1 MTRPCYGYVS
11 GVNLDQHR
19 KDTDC
24 VRYFVPSLNSSPF
37 YSHKITV
44 YSIFV
49 SYMIEILLL
58 IVILKT
64 NLFHVKFGSLKVGGW
79 KPGVLVVSTAQT
91 DGNARVR

>member
-24 VRYFVPSLNSSPF
+24 VRYFVPLNSSPF
-37 YSHKITV
+37 YSQKITV

-64 NLFHVKFGSLKVGGW
+64 NLFHVKFWVIKSGWVEARGIGGEH
-79 KPGVLVVSTAQT
+79 ST
-91 DGNARVR
+91 D